1 MTTLSSQLA
10 AHVHHTQLADLPQ
23 ALVQHAKLTLLDTLA
38 VAWAGLD
45 AAGSEPSRQWALA
58 QGGRADARVW
68 GTQQRLPSPAAAFAN
83 GVAAA
88 ALDYDALHVAG
99 TVHADIV
106 ALPALLAV
114 AEQVGARGEDFLLS
128 YILAQDL
135 ICRLG
140 LSVTRYDGWFNT
152 SVLGVFGAAAGAAR
166 LLGLGQE
173 AIAQAIGLALP
184 QAAGTQQP
192 MLEQSQAKRL
202 QSAFAA
208 RAAVTAAQLA
218 AHGLT
223 APAQALEGE
232 YGLFNKYTQNS
243 SDALLQGLGRDWPGQ
258 NIAIK
263 RYPNCGC
270 SHAALDL
277 ALGLIERHG
286 LAPGDVQR
294 IDVSLPAFSNRLVGA
309 PFAPGE
315 NPQVAA
321 QFSVR
326 YALAIALRDREFGL
340 RHIEPAAALAPG
352 VAALADKV
360 HVTVDQHAQGRM
372 HPVSVTFHV
381 AGTQHSARADAEGSA
396 AIDPQRLLAKVR
408 SCFAYART
416 PGSVETG
423 ERLIEQVLQLEHL
436 PDIRQLLR

>member
-1 MTTLSSQLA
+1 MPTLSSQLA
-10 AHVHHTQLADLPQ
+10 AHVHGTQLADLP
-23 ALVQHAKLTLLDTLA
+23 AAVVQHAKLTLLDTLA

-45 AAGSEPSRQWALA
+45 AAGSEPARQWALA
-58 QGGRADARVW
+58 QGGRGDARVW
-68 GTQQRLPSPAAAFAN
+68 GTPHRLPSPAAAFVN

-114 AEQVGARGEDFLLS
+114 AEQVGSSGKDFLLS
-128 YILAQDL
+128 HVLAQDL

-140 LSVTRYDGWFNT
+140 LSVGRYDGWFNT

-166 LLGLGQE
+166 LLRLGP
-173 AIAQAIGLALP
+173 ATIAQAMGLALP
-184 QAAGTQQP
+184 QAGGTQQP

-218 AHGLT
+218 GHGLT

-232 YGLFNKYTQNS
+232 YGLFNKYTHNNPQV
-243 SDALLQGLGRDWPGQ
+243 LLQGLGREWPGQ

-277 ALGLIERHG
+277 ALGLITQHG
-286 LAPGDVQR
+286 LTPADVQR
-294 IDVSLPAFSNRLVGA
+294 IDVSLPGFSDRLVGA
-309 PFAPGE
+309 PFAPGD
-315 NPQVAA
+315 NPQVTA

-326 YALAIALRDREFGL
+326 YALAVALRDREFGL
-340 RHIEPAAALAPG
+340 RHIEPTAVVAPGIAALAG
-352 VAALADKV
+352 KV
-360 HVTVDQHAQGRM
+360 NVTVDPHAEGRM
-372 HPVSVTFHV
+372 YPVSVTLHTQG
-381 AGTQHSARADAEGSA
+381 AQHSARASAEGSA
-396 AIDPQRLLAKVR
+396 VIDPQQLLAKVR

-416 PGSVETG
+416 PGSVATG

-436 PDIRQLLR
+436 PDIRQLLG